1 MSQWKA
7 GDVVS
12 FYGRSLVTVERD
24 GVCVHVP
31 QDEVAALTQSRD
43 AQIDPVF
50 EAQKAEV
57 REALRECMASL
68 RYCPGNSNPEADA
81 KTDRAFSRAEA
92 ALRCSKCKGPATRN
106 HESCGTCEGAC
117 VGCPGPAAMNAPTSS
132 NACVN
137 QYVHLGP
144 CLKCKKA
151 ENNGSGFCA
160 SCEPKFAPAEGPK
173 GGR

>member
-1 MSQWKA
+1 MNAIAKGRNLRVSPLKMRKIIRWLPGKNVMDALAMLKILPNKA
-7 GDVVS
+7 AKMAYKVIAS
-12 FYGRSLVTVERD
+12 
-24 GVCVHVP
+24 
-31 QDEVAALTQSRD
+31 
-43 AQIDPVF
+43 AQANF
-50 EAQKAEV
+50 SNK
-57 REALRECMASL
+57 
-68 RYCPGNSNPEADA
+68 NPEADA